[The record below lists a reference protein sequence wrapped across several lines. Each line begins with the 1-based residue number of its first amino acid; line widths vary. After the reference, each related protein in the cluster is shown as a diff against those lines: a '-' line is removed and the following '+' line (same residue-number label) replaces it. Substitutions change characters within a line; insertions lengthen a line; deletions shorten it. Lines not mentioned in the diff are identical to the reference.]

1 MLKINLNIF
10 LLCVAGLL
18 LQSCVEDDLESTE
31 NDPLMINLYCPPAYA
46 SESQK
51 DIKTGLA
58 WTFSFLGAEL
68 PLGSLNENMEW
79 VDERTIK
86 VNLGGL
92 GFSNEAQSVLQD
104 LIRKLKDSEE
114 YRRHH
119 SMDIGRFVTLTLNS
133 SNHYYAITR
142 AKPTFTEYLSGK
154 TLNEKNAAVLTSA
167 IANGHRLIQVS
178 DHRRPDQLAFI
189 AQEGTGSIEQNTF
202 IAQEFETLDLM
213 PNGQL
218 RFALYDVSGNLKTSA
233 SPELTRAGKPAKCL
247 WCHETS
253 LQAPFVDD
261 HQLDGFYSTQELKE
275 LIMSSMQI
283 IAMSREELV
292 SEIDFQAQADH
303 TKAELLYLSFME
315 PSASRI
321 SMEWRLPLD
330 QTLEILRGLPTH
342 SHNEFSFFA
351 ENLYYRADVD
361 RLAPFESIRPPD
373 NAREAGGY
381 EPDLIGIF

>member
-1 MLKINLNIF
+1 
-10 LLCVAGLL
+10 
-18 LQSCVEDDLESTE
+18 
-31 NDPLMINLYCPPAYA
+31 
-46 SESQK
+46 
-51 DIKTGLA
+51 
-58 WTFSFLGAEL
+58 
-68 PLGSLNENMEW
+68 MEW

-275 LIMSSMQI
+275 LIMSYMQI

>member
-1 MLKINLNIF
+1 MLKINLNI
-10 LLCVAGLL
+10 LLICTGLL
-18 LQSCVEDDLESTE
+18 SQSCVEDNLESTE
-31 NDPLMINLYCPPAYA
+31 TDPLMINLHCPQGYA
-46 SESQK
+46 AESPQ
-51 DIKTGLA
+51 DIRTGLA

-68 PLGSLNENMEW
+68 PPGSLNESMEW
-79 VDERTIK
+79 IDERTIK
-86 VNLGGL
+86 VDLGGL
-92 GFSNEAQSVLQD
+92 GFSNAAQLVLQG
-104 LIRKLKDSEE
+104 LITKLKDSEE
-114 YRRHH
+114 YRLHQ

-133 SNHYYAITR
+133 SNHYYAITG
-142 AKPTFTEYLSGK
+142 AKPTFNEYLSGI
-154 TLNEKNAAVLTSA
+154 TLDEKNAAVLTSS

-178 DHRRPDQLAFI
+178 DHRAPDQLAFI
-189 AQEGTGSIEQNTF
+189 AQEGTGSIEQNSF
-202 IAQEFETLDLM
+202 IIQEFETLDLM

-218 RFALYDVSGNLKTSA
+218 RFALYDVSGKLKTSA
-233 SPELTRAGKPAKCL
+233 SPELTLAGKPAKCL

-253 LQAPFVDD
+253 LQVPFVDD

-283 IAMSREELV
+283 IATSREKLV

-330 QTLEILRGLPTH
+330 QTLEMLRGLPTH
-342 SHNEFSFFA
+342 SHNEFSFLG
-351 ENLYYRADVD
+351 ENLYRRADVD
-361 RLAPFESIRPPD
+361 RLAPFETVTPPD